1 VPFKLRKRDFKY
13 HDMCKKKIKKK
24 REKENEKMESI
35 RVLAIS
41 PKGRL

>member
-1 VPFKLRKRDFKY
+1 VQN
-13 HDMCKKKIKKK
+13 KKKEKEEKK
-24 REKENEKMESI
+24 RKEKMENI

>member
-1 VPFKLRKRDFKY
+1 
-13 HDMCKKKIKKK
+13 MCKKKNKNKEK
-24 REKENEKMESI
+24 REKMENI

>member
-1 VPFKLRKRDFKY
+1 VQKEN
-13 HDMCKKKIKKK
+13 KKK
-24 REKENEKMESI
+24 EKENEKMESI